1 MRVQKY
7 CFFRKYA
14 NIFAY
19 LGIFLLFCRRKGE
32 ISTMKLNFNTVRE
45 FLKTTLNL
53 TNDVDIQ
60 AASEN
65 IRKNIPFRG
74 PNVYILFVA
83 IIIASVGLNVNSIP
97 VIIGAMLISP
107 LMGPITGLGLGLGT
121 NDRELVLFSIKNL
134 LVMVGISLLAA
145 TLYFILTPLEIDN
158 PTELLART
166 RPTIYDVFIAL
177 FGGLAGVLETARKE
191 KGTVISGVAIAT
203 ALMPPLCTVG
213 YGIANLS
220 WQYTIGALFLFSINC
235 IFIAMAAYLMAKFL
249 KFPMKTVEQHRT
261 RYFILSYALVIL
273 LAATSIFTGYHVI
286 RENDFTKLANRF
298 VKKNQ
303 NIGKTYI
310 YDSQVNIDSK
320 PYMLELRLAGETL
333 NEDTKEML
341 LRDAENYGIMRS
353 QIVIHEDATVQVD
366 RFNETEIVKNLM
378 ATNANNIQVRDDSI
392 KVLNAQIAH
401 YKQQEL
407 PAKQLAEELQVQLPS
422 ITRLT
427 LAKGTALE
435 QNVVM
440 SEEQVVVVAHCIK
453 MPGEEEKARVYEW
466 LKIRLQIQDLEIIF
480 DYEEALTE

>member
-1 MRVQKY
+1 
-7 CFFRKYA
+7 
-14 NIFAY
+14 
-19 LGIFLLFCRRKGE
+19 
-32 ISTMKLNFNTVRE
+32 MKLNFNTIRE

-53 TNDVDIQ
+53 TNDVDIP

-145 TLYFILTPLEIDN
+145 TLYFMLTPLEIDN

-249 KFPMKTVEQHRT
+249 KFPVKTVEQHRT

-378 ATNANNIQVRDDSI
+378 ATNASNVQVRDDSI
-392 KVLNAQIAH
+392 KVLNAQITA
-401 YKQQEL
+401 YKQREL

-427 LAKGTALE
+427 LARGTALE
-435 QNVVM
+435 QNMVM
-440 SEEQVVVVAHCIK
+440 SEEQVVVVAHCSE
-453 MPGEEEKARVYEW
+453 MPSEEEKTRVYEW
-466 LKIRLQIQDLEIIF
+466 LKIRLQVEDLEMLF
-480 DYEEALTE
+480 EEEN

>member
-1 MRVQKY
+1 
-7 CFFRKYA
+7 
-14 NIFAY
+14 
-19 LGIFLLFCRRKGE
+19 
-32 ISTMKLNFNTVRE
+32 MKLNFNTVRE

-310 YDSQVNIDSK
+310 YDSQVNIDTK

-435 QNVVM
+435 QNMVM
-440 SEEQVVVVAHCIK
+440 SEEQVVVVAHCSE
-453 MPGEEEKARVYEW
+453 MPSEEEKARVYEW
-466 LKIRLQIQDLEIIF
+466 LKIRLQIQNLEIIF

>member
-1 MRVQKY
+1 
-7 CFFRKYA
+7 
-14 NIFAY
+14 
-19 LGIFLLFCRRKGE
+19 
-32 ISTMKLNFNTVRE
+32 MKLNFNTIRE

-53 TNDVDIQ
+53 TNDVDIP

-145 TLYFILTPLEIDN
+145 TLYFMLTPLEIDN

-249 KFPMKTVEQHRT
+249 KFPVKTVEQHRT

-378 ATNANNIQVRDDSI
+378 ATNASNVQVRDDSI
-392 KVLNAQIAH
+392 KVLNAQITA
-401 YKQQEL
+401 YKQREL

-422 ITRLT
+422 IMRLT

-435 QNVVM
+435 QNMVM
-440 SEEQVVVVAHCIK
+440 SEEQVVVVAHCSE
-453 MPGEEEKARVYEW
+453 MPSEEEKTRVYEW
-466 LKIRLQIQDLEIIF
+466 LKIRLQVEDLEMLF
-480 DYEEALTE
+480 EEEN

>member
-1 MRVQKY
+1 
-7 CFFRKYA
+7 
-14 NIFAY
+14 
-19 LGIFLLFCRRKGE
+19 
-32 ISTMKLNFNTVRE
+32 MKLNFNTVRE

-53 TNDVDIQ
+53 TNDVDIP

-191 KGTVISGVAIAT
+191 KGTVLSGVAIAT

-286 RENDFTKLANRF
+286 RENDFTKMANRF

-378 ATNANNIQVRDDSI
+378 ATNASNVQVRDDSI

-427 LAKGTALE
+427 LARGTALE

-440 SEEQVVVVAHCIK
+440 SEEQVIVVAHCSE
-453 MPGEEEKARVYEW
+453 MPSEEEKVRVYEW
-466 LKIRLQIQDLEIIF
+466 LKIRLQVEDLEIIF
-480 DYEEALTE
+480 DTETL

>member
-1 MRVQKY
+1 
-7 CFFRKYA
+7 
-14 NIFAY
+14 
-19 LGIFLLFCRRKGE
+19 
-32 ISTMKLNFNTVRE
+32 MKVNFNTVRE

-249 KFPMKTVEQHRT
+249 KFPVKTVEQHRT
-261 RYFILSYALVIL
+261 RYFILSYGLVIL
-273 LAATSIFTGYHVI
+273 LAATSIFTGYNVI

-310 YDSQVNIDSK
+310 YDYQVNIDSK

-366 RFNETEIVKNLM
+366 RFNETEIVKNLI
-378 ATNANNIQVRDDSI
+378 ATNQSNVQVRDDSI
-392 KVLNAQIAH
+392 KVLNAQITA
-401 YKQQEL
+401 YKQREL

-435 QNVVM
+435 QNMVM
-440 SEEQVVVVAHCIK
+440 SEEQVVVVAHCSE
-453 MPGEEEKARVYEW
+453 MPSEEEKTRVYEW
-466 LKIRLQIQDLEIIF
+466 LKVRLQIEGLEIIF
-480 DYEEALTE
+480 EEE

>member
-1 MRVQKY
+1 
-7 CFFRKYA
+7 
-14 NIFAY
+14 
-19 LGIFLLFCRRKGE
+19 
-32 ISTMKLNFNTVRE
+32 MKLNFNTVRE

-53 TNDVDIQ
+53 TNDVDIP

-145 TLYFILTPLEIDN
+145 TMYFMLTPLEIDN

-220 WQYTIGALFLFSINC
+220 WQYTVGALFLFSINC

-273 LAATSIFTGYHVI
+273 LAVTSIFTGYHVI

-310 YDSQVNIDSK
+310 YDSQVNIDTK

-366 RFNETEIVKNLM
+366 RFNETEIVKNLI
-378 ATNANNIQVRDDSI
+378 ATNASNIQVRDDSI
-392 KVLNAQIAH
+392 KVLNAQIAA
-401 YKQQEL
+401 YKRQEL

-422 ITRLT
+422 IIRLT

-440 SEEQVVVVAHCIK
+440 SEEQVVVVAHCSE
-453 MPGEEEKARVYEW
+453 MPSEEEKTRLYEW
-466 LKIRLQIQDLEIIF
+466 LKVRLQIDSLEIIF
-480 DYEEALTE
+480 DTENQ

>member
-1 MRVQKY
+1 
-7 CFFRKYA
+7 
-14 NIFAY
+14 
-19 LGIFLLFCRRKGE
+19 
-32 ISTMKLNFNTVRE
+32 MKLNFNTIRE
-45 FLKTTLNL
+45 FLKNTLNL
-53 TNDVDIQ
+53 TDYVDIS

-145 TLYFILTPLEIDN
+145 TLYFMLTPLEIDN

-249 KFPMKTVEQHRT
+249 KFPVKTVEQHRT

-310 YDSQVNIDSK
+310 YDSQVNIDNK

-366 RFNETEIVKNLM
+366 RFNETEIVKNLI
-378 ATNANNIQVRDDSI
+378 ATNASNIQVRDDSI
-392 KVLNAQIAH
+392 KVLNAQIAL

-435 QNVVM
+435 QNMVM
-440 SEEQVVVVAHCIK
+440 SEEQVVVVAHCSE
-453 MPGEEEKARVYEW
+453 MPSEEEKTRVYEW
-466 LKIRLQIQDLEIIF
+466 LKVRLQIDSLEIIF
-480 DYEEALTE
+480 EEEIP

>member
-1 MRVQKY
+1 
-7 CFFRKYA
+7 
-14 NIFAY
+14 
-19 LGIFLLFCRRKGE
+19 
-32 ISTMKLNFNTVRE
+32 MKVNFNTVRE

-53 TNDVDIQ
+53 TNDVDIP

-74 PNVYILFVA
+74 PNVYILIVA

-191 KGTVISGVAIAT
+191 KGTVLSGVAIAT

-220 WQYTIGALFLFSINC
+220 WQYTVGALFLFSINC

-286 RENDFTKLANRF
+286 RENDFTKMANRF

-378 ATNANNIQVRDDSI
+378 AMNASNVQVRDDSI

-407 PAKQLAEELQVQLPS
+407 PARQLAEELQVQLPS
-422 ITRLT
+422 IMRLT

-440 SEEQVVVVAHCIK
+440 SEEQVVVVAHCSE
-453 MPGEEEKARVYEW
+453 MPSEEEKMRVYEW
-466 LKIRLQIQDLEIIF
+466 LKIRLQIHDLEIIF
-480 DYEEALTE
+480 DYEESLTE

>member
-1 MRVQKY
+1 
-7 CFFRKYA
+7 
-14 NIFAY
+14 
-19 LGIFLLFCRRKGE
+19 
-32 ISTMKLNFNTVRE
+32 MKLKFNTIRE
-45 FLKTTLNL
+45 FLKNTLNL
-53 TNDVDIQ
+53 TNDVDIP
-60 AASEN
+60 AAIED
-65 IRKNIPFRG
+65 IRSNIPFRG

-145 TLYFILTPLEIDN
+145 TLYFMLTPLEIDN

-249 KFPMKTVEQHRT
+249 KFPVKTVEQHRT
-261 RYFILSYALVIL
+261 RYFILSYGLVIL
-273 LAATSIFTGYHVI
+273 LAATSIFTGYNVI

-378 ATNANNIQVRDDSI
+378 ATNASNVQVRDDSI
-392 KVLNAQIAH
+392 KVLNAQLTA
-401 YKQQEL
+401 YKQREL

-435 QNVVM
+435 QNMVM
-440 SEEQVVVVAHCIK
+440 SEEQVVVVAHCSE
-453 MPGEEEKARVYEW
+453 MPSEEEKARVYEW
-466 LKIRLQIQDLEIIF
+466 LKVRLQIDSLEIIF
-480 DYEEALTE
+480 EGEN

>member
-1 MRVQKY
+1 
-7 CFFRKYA
+7 
-14 NIFAY
+14 
-19 LGIFLLFCRRKGE
+19 
-32 ISTMKLNFNTVRE
+32 MKLNFNTVRE

-249 KFPMKTVEQHRT
+249 KFPVKTVEQHRT
-261 RYFILSYALVIL
+261 RYFILSYGLVIL
-273 LAATSIFTGYHVI
+273 LAATSIFTGYNVI

-310 YDSQVNIDSK
+310 YDSQVNIDNK

-366 RFNETEIVKNLM
+366 RFNETEIVKNLI
-378 ATNANNIQVRDDSI
+378 ATNASNIQVRDDSI
-392 KVLNAQIAH
+392 KVLNAQIAL

-440 SEEQVVVVAHCIK
+440 SEEQVVVVAHCST
-453 MPGEEEKARVYEW
+453 MPSEEEKTRLYEW
-466 LKIRLQIQDLEIIF
+466 LKVRLQIDSLEIIF
-480 DYEEALTE
+480 EEEN

>member
-1 MRVQKY
+1 
-7 CFFRKYA
+7 
-14 NIFAY
+14 
-19 LGIFLLFCRRKGE
+19 
-32 ISTMKLNFNTVRE
+32 MKLNFNTIRE

-53 TNDVDIQ
+53 SNDVDIP

-74 PNVYILFVA
+74 PNVYILIVA

-145 TLYFILTPLEIDN
+145 TLYFMLTPLEIDN

-220 WQYTIGALFLFSINC
+220 WQYTLGALFLFSINC

-249 KFPMKTVEQHRT
+249 KFPVKTVEQHRT

-273 LAATSIFTGYHVI
+273 LAATSIVTGYHVI
-286 RENDFTKLANRF
+286 RENNFTKLANRF

-320 PYMLELRLAGETL
+320 PYVLELRLAGETL

-378 ATNANNIQVRDDSI
+378 ATNASNVQVRDDSI
-392 KVLNAQIAH
+392 KVLNAQITA
-401 YKQQEL
+401 YKQREL

-435 QNVVM
+435 QNMVM
-440 SEEQVVVVAHCIK
+440 SEEQVVVVAHCSE
-453 MPGEEEKARVYEW
+453 MPSEEEKARVYEW
-466 LKIRLQIQDLEIIF
+466 LKIRLQVEDLEMLF
-480 DYEEALTE
+480 EE

>member
-1 MRVQKY
+1 
-7 CFFRKYA
+7 
-14 NIFAY
+14 
-19 LGIFLLFCRRKGE
+19 
-32 ISTMKLNFNTVRE
+32 MKLNFNAVRE

-53 TNDVDIQ
+53 TNDVDIP

-74 PNVYILFVA
+74 PNVYILIVA

-134 LVMVGISLLAA
+134 LIMVGISLLAA
-145 TLYFILTPLEIDN
+145 TLYFMLTPLEIDN

-177 FGGLAGVLETARKE
+177 FGGLVGVLETARKE

-286 RENDFTKLANRF
+286 RENDFTKMANRF

-378 ATNANNIQVRDDSI
+378 ATNASNVQVRDDSI

-422 ITRLT
+422 IMRLT
-427 LAKGTALE
+427 LARGTALE

-440 SEEQVVVVAHCIK
+440 SEEQVVVVAHCSE
-453 MPGEEEKARVYEW
+453 MPSEEEKTRIYEW
-466 LKIRLQIQDLEIIF
+466 LKIRLQIDGLEIIF
-480 DYEEALTE
+480 DTETL

>member
-1 MRVQKY
+1 
-7 CFFRKYA
+7 
-14 NIFAY
+14 
-19 LGIFLLFCRRKGE
+19 
-32 ISTMKLNFNTVRE
+32 MKLNFNSIRE

-53 TNDVDIQ
+53 TNDVDIP

-74 PNVYILFVA
+74 PNVYILFSAV
-83 IIIASVGLNVNSIP
+83 IIASVGLNVNSIP

-107 LMGPITGLGLGLGT
+107 LMGPIIGLGIGLGT

-145 TLYFILTPLEIDN
+145 TLYFMLTPLEIDN

-249 KFPMKTVEQHRT
+249 KFPVKTVEQHRT

-273 LAATSIFTGYHVI
+273 LAATSIFTGYNVI

-378 ATNANNIQVRDDSI
+378 ATNASNVQVRDDSI
-392 KVLNAQIAH
+392 KVLNAQITA
-401 YKQQEL
+401 YKQREL

-422 ITRLT
+422 IKRLT
-427 LAKGTALE
+427 LAKGTAME
-435 QNVVM
+435 QNVVI
-440 SEEQVVVVAHCIK
+440 SHEQVVVVAHCSA
-453 MPGEEEKARVYEW
+453 MPSEEEKARVYEW
-466 LKIRLQIQDLEIIF
+466 LKIRLQIDGLEIIF
-480 DYEEALTE
+480 DTETL

>member
-1 MRVQKY
+1 
-7 CFFRKYA
+7 
-14 NIFAY
+14 
-19 LGIFLLFCRRKGE
+19 
-32 ISTMKLNFNTVRE
+32 MKLNFNTIRE
-45 FLKTTLNL
+45 FLKNTLNL
-53 TNDVDIQ
+53 TNDVDIP
-60 AASEN
+60 AAIED
-65 IRKNIPFRG
+65 IRSNIPFRG

-249 KFPMKTVEQHRT
+249 KFPVKTVEQHRT
-261 RYFILSYALVIL
+261 RYFILSYGLVIL
-273 LAATSIFTGYHVI
+273 LAATSIFTGYNVI

-378 ATNANNIQVRDDSI
+378 ATNASNVQVRDDSI
-392 KVLNAQIAH
+392 KVLNAQLTA
-401 YKQQEL
+401 YKQREL
-407 PAKQLAEELQVQLPS
+407 PAKQLAEELQVQLPI

-435 QNVVM
+435 QNMVM
-440 SEEQVVVVAHCIK
+440 SEEQVVVVAHCSE
-453 MPGEEEKARVYEW
+453 MPSEEEKARVYEW
-466 LKIRLQIQDLEIIF
+466 LKVRLQIDSLEIIF
-480 DYEEALTE
+480 EEEN

>member
-1 MRVQKY
+1 
-7 CFFRKYA
+7 
-14 NIFAY
+14 
-19 LGIFLLFCRRKGE
+19 
-32 ISTMKLNFNTVRE
+32 MKLNLNTVRE
-45 FLKTTLNL
+45 FLTTTLNL
-53 TNDVDIQ
+53 TNDVDIP

-134 LVMVGISLLAA
+134 LIMVGISLLAA
-145 TLYFILTPLEIDN
+145 TLYFMLTPLEIEN

-220 WQYTIGALFLFSINC
+220 WQYTVGALFLFSINC

-310 YDSQVNIDSK
+310 YDSQVNIDTK

-366 RFNETEIVKNLM
+366 RFNETEIVKNLI
-378 ATNANNIQVRDDSI
+378 ATNASNIQVRDDSI
-392 KVLNAQIAH
+392 RVLNAQIAA

-427 LAKGTALE
+427 LAKGTALA
-435 QNVVM
+435 QNIVM
-440 SEEQVVVVAHCIK
+440 SEEQVVVVAHCSE
-453 MPGEEEKARVYEW
+453 MPSEEEKTRLYEW
-466 LKIRLQIQDLEIIF
+466 LKVRLQIDSLEIIF
-480 DYEEALTE
+480 DTEIL

>member
-1 MRVQKY
+1 
-7 CFFRKYA
+7 
-14 NIFAY
+14 
-19 LGIFLLFCRRKGE
+19 
-32 ISTMKLNFNTVRE
+32 MKLNFNTIRE

-53 TNDVDIQ
+53 TNDVDIP

-134 LVMVGISLLAA
+134 LIMVGISLLAA
-145 TLYFILTPLEIDN
+145 TLYFMLTPLEIDN

-220 WQYTIGALFLFSINC
+220 WQYTVGALFLFSINC

-310 YDSQVNIDSK
+310 YDSQVNIDAK

-333 NEDTKEML
+333 NNDTKEML

-366 RFNETEIVKNLM
+366 RFNETEIVKNLI
-378 ATNANNIQVRDDSI
+378 ATNASNIQVRDDSI
-392 KVLNAQIAH
+392 KVLNAQIAA

-435 QNVVM
+435 QNVVT
-440 SEEQVVVVAHCIK
+440 SEEQVVVVAHCSE
-453 MPGEEEKARVYEW
+453 MPSEEEKTRLYEW
-466 LKIRLQIQDLEIIF
+466 LKVRLQIDDLEIIF
-480 DYEEALTE
+480 DTENQ

>member
-1 MRVQKY
+1 
-7 CFFRKYA
+7 
-14 NIFAY
+14 
-19 LGIFLLFCRRKGE
+19 
-32 ISTMKLNFNTVRE
+32 MKLNFNTVRE
-45 FLKTTLNL
+45 FLKITLNL
-53 TNDVDIQ
+53 TNDVDIP

-145 TLYFILTPLEIDN
+145 TLYFIVTPLEIDN

-220 WQYTIGALFLFSINC
+220 WQYTVGALFLFSINC

-249 KFPMKTVEQHRT
+249 KFPMKTVEEHRT

-310 YDSQVNIDSK
+310 YDSQVNIDTK

-378 ATNANNIQVRDDSI
+378 ATNASNVQMRDDSI

-427 LAKGTALE
+427 LARGTALE

-440 SEEQVVVVAHCIK
+440 SEEQVVVVAHCSE
-453 MPGEEEKARVYEW
+453 MPSEEEKARVYEW
-466 LKIRLQIQDLEIIF
+466 LKVRLQVESLEIIF
-480 DYEEALTE
+480 EED

>member
-1 MRVQKY
+1 
-7 CFFRKYA
+7 
-14 NIFAY
+14 
-19 LGIFLLFCRRKGE
+19 
-32 ISTMKLNFNTVRE
+32 MKLNFNTVRE
-45 FLKTTLNL
+45 FLKITLNL
-53 TNDVDIQ
+53 TNDVDIP

-145 TLYFILTPLEIDN
+145 TLYFIVTPLEIDN

-249 KFPMKTVEQHRT
+249 KFPVKTVEQHRT

-286 RENDFTKLANRF
+286 RENDFTKMANRF

-310 YDSQVNIDSK
+310 YDSQVNIDTK

-378 ATNANNIQVRDDSI
+378 ATNASNVQVRDDSI

-427 LAKGTALE
+427 LARGTALE

-440 SEEQVVVVAHCIK
+440 SEEQVVVVAHCSE
-453 MPGEEEKARVYEW
+453 MPSEEEKTRVYEW
-466 LKIRLQIQDLEIIF
+466 LKIRLQIDGLEIIF
-480 DYEEALTE
+480 DTETL

>member
-1 MRVQKY
+1 
-7 CFFRKYA
+7 
-14 NIFAY
+14 
-19 LGIFLLFCRRKGE
+19 
-32 ISTMKLNFNTVRE
+32 MKLNFNSIRE

-53 TNDVDIQ
+53 TNDVDIP
-60 AASEN
+60 AAIED
-65 IRKNIPFRG
+65 IRSNIPFRG

-145 TLYFILTPLEIDN
+145 TLYFMLTPLEIDN

-177 FGGLAGVLETARKE
+177 FGGLAGVLEMARKE
-191 KGTVISGVAIAT
+191 KGTVLSGVAIAT

-235 IFIAMAAYLMAKFL
+235 IFIAMAAYIMAKFL
-249 KFPMKTVEQHRT
+249 KFPVKTVEQHRT
-261 RYFILSYALVIL
+261 RYFILSYGLVLL
-273 LAATSIFTGYHVI
+273 LAATSIFTAYQVI
-286 RENDFTKLANRF
+286 RENEFTKQANRF

-303 NIGKTYI
+303 TIGKTYI
-310 YDSQVNIDSK
+310 YDSQVDIDVK
-320 PYMLELRLAGETL
+320 PYALELRLAGEAL
-333 NEDTKEML
+333 NDEVREML

-353 QIVIHEDATVQVD
+353 QIVMHEDATVEID
-366 RFNETEIVKNLM
+366 RFNETEIVKNLI
-378 ATNANNIQVRDDSI
+378 ATNASNIQVRDDSI
-392 KVLNAQIAH
+392 KVLNARIA
-401 YKQQEL
+401 YYQQQQL
-407 PAKQLAEELQVQLPS
+407 PAEQLAEELQVQLPTIS
-422 ITRLT
+422 RLT
-427 LAKGTALE
+427 LAKGTMLE

-440 SEEQVVVVAHCIK
+440 SDEQVVVVAHCSE
-453 MPGEEEKARVYEW
+453 MPSEEEKTRVYEW
-466 LKIRLQIQDLEIIF
+466 LKVRLQVTNLEIIF
-480 DYEEALTE
+480 DQEAGAENTINAE

>member
-1 MRVQKY
+1 
-7 CFFRKYA
+7 
-14 NIFAY
+14 
-19 LGIFLLFCRRKGE
+19 
-32 ISTMKLNFNTVRE
+32 MKLNFNTVRE

-53 TNDVDIQ
+53 TNDVDIP

-74 PNVYILFVA
+74 PNVYILFSAV
-83 IIIASVGLNVNSIP
+83 IIASVGLNVNSIP

-145 TLYFILTPLEIDN
+145 TMYFMLTPLEIDN

-220 WQYTIGALFLFSINC
+220 WQYTVGALFLFSINC

-249 KFPMKTVEQHRT
+249 KFPVKTVEQHRT
-261 RYFILSYALVIL
+261 RYFILSYALVSL

-286 RENDFTKLANRF
+286 RENDFTKMANRF

-378 ATNANNIQVRDDSI
+378 ATNASNVQVRDDSI

-427 LAKGTALE
+427 LARGTALE

-440 SEEQVVVVAHCIK
+440 SEEQVVVVAHCSE
-453 MPGEEEKARVYEW
+453 MPSEEEKTRVYEW
-466 LKIRLQIQDLEIIF
+466 LKIRLQIDGLEIIF
-480 DYEEALTE
+480 DTETL

>member
-1 MRVQKY
+1 
-7 CFFRKYA
+7 
-14 NIFAY
+14 
-19 LGIFLLFCRRKGE
+19 
-32 ISTMKLNFNTVRE
+32 MKLNFNTIRE

-53 TNDVDIQ
+53 TNDVDIP

-134 LVMVGISLLAA
+134 LIMVGISLLAA
-145 TLYFILTPLEIDN
+145 TLYFMLTPLEIDN

-220 WQYTIGALFLFSINC
+220 WQYTVGALFLFSINC

-310 YDSQVNIDSK
+310 YDSQVNIDAK

-333 NEDTKEML
+333 NNDTKEML

-366 RFNETEIVKNLM
+366 RFNETEIVKNLI
-378 ATNANNIQVRDDSI
+378 ATNASNIQVRDDSI
-392 KVLNAQIAH
+392 KVLNAQIAA

-435 QNVVM
+435 QNVVT
-440 SEEQVVVVAHCIK
+440 SEEQVVVVVHCSE
-453 MPGEEEKARVYEW
+453 MPSEEEKTRLYEW
-466 LKIRLQIQDLEIIF
+466 LKVRLQIDGLEIIF
-480 DYEEALTE
+480 DTENQ

>member
-1 MRVQKY
+1 
-7 CFFRKYA
+7 
-14 NIFAY
+14 
-19 LGIFLLFCRRKGE
+19 
-32 ISTMKLNFNTVRE
+32 MKLNFNSIRE

-53 TNDVDIQ
+53 TNDVDIP
-60 AASEN
+60 AAIED
-65 IRKNIPFRG
+65 IRSNIPFRG

-145 TLYFILTPLEIDN
+145 TLYFMLTPLEIDN

-177 FGGLAGVLETARKE
+177 FGGLAGVLEMARKE
-191 KGTVISGVAIAT
+191 KGTVLSGVAIAT

-249 KFPMKTVEQHRT
+249 KFPVKTVELHRT
-261 RYFILSYALVIL
+261 RYFILSYGLVLL
-273 LAATSIFTGYHVI
+273 LAATSIFTAYQVI
-286 RENDFTKLANRF
+286 RENEFTKQANRF

-303 NIGKTYI
+303 TIGKTYI
-310 YDSQVNIDSK
+310 YDSQVNIDVK
-320 PYMLELRLAGETL
+320 PYALELRLAGEAL
-333 NEDTKEML
+333 NDEIREML

-353 QIVIHEDATVQVD
+353 QIVMHEDATVEID
-366 RFNETEIVKNLM
+366 RFNETEIVKNLI
-378 ATNANNIQVRDDSI
+378 ATNASNIQVRDDSI
-392 KVLNAQIAH
+392 KALNARIAR
-401 YKQQEL
+401 YAQQAL
-407 PAKQLAEELQVQLPS
+407 PAKQLAEELQVQLPTIS
-422 ITRLT
+422 RLT
-427 LAKGTALE
+427 LAKGTMLE

-440 SEEQVVVVAHCIK
+440 SDEQVVVVAHCSE
-453 MPGEEEKARVYEW
+453 MPSEEEKTRVYEW
-466 LKIRLQIQDLEIIF
+466 LKVRLQVTNLEIIF
-480 DYEEALTE
+480 DQEAGAENTINAE

>member
-1 MRVQKY
+1 
-7 CFFRKYA
+7 
-14 NIFAY
+14 
-19 LGIFLLFCRRKGE
+19 
-32 ISTMKLNFNTVRE
+32 MKLNFNTVRE
-45 FLKTTLNL
+45 FLKITLNL
-53 TNDVDIQ
+53 TNDVDIP

-191 KGTVISGVAIAT
+191 KGTVLSGVAIAT

-249 KFPMKTVEQHRT
+249 KFPVKTVEQHRT

-310 YDSQVNIDSK
+310 YDSQVNIDTK

-378 ATNANNIQVRDDSI
+378 ATNASNVQVRDDSI

-427 LAKGTALE
+427 VARGTALE

-440 SEEQVVVVAHCIK
+440 SEEQVVVVAHCSE
-453 MPGEEEKARVYEW
+453 MPSEEEKVRVYEW
-466 LKIRLQIQDLEIIF
+466 LKIRLQVEDLEIIF
-480 DYEEALTE
+480 DTETL

>member
-1 MRVQKY
+1 
-7 CFFRKYA
+7 
-14 NIFAY
+14 
-19 LGIFLLFCRRKGE
+19 
-32 ISTMKLNFNTVRE
+32 MKLNFNTVRE

-53 TNDVDIQ
+53 TNDVDIP

-145 TLYFILTPLEIDN
+145 TLYFIVTPLEIDN

-220 WQYTIGALFLFSINC
+220 WQYTVGALFLFSINC

-249 KFPMKTVEQHRT
+249 KFPMKTVEEHRT

-310 YDSQVNIDSK
+310 YDSQVNIDAK

-378 ATNANNIQVRDDSI
+378 ATNASNVQMRDDSI

-427 LAKGTALE
+427 LARGTALE

-440 SEEQVVVVAHCIK
+440 SEEQVVVVAHCSE
-453 MPGEEEKARVYEW
+453 MPSEEEKARVYEW
-466 LKIRLQIQDLEIIF
+466 LKVRLQVESLEIIF
-480 DYEEALTE
+480 EED

>member
-1 MRVQKY
+1 
-7 CFFRKYA
+7 
-14 NIFAY
+14 
-19 LGIFLLFCRRKGE
+19 
-32 ISTMKLNFNTVRE
+32 MKLNFNTVRE

-53 TNDVDIQ
+53 TNDVDIP

-145 TLYFILTPLEIDN
+145 TLYFMLTPLEIDN

-220 WQYTIGALFLFSINC
+220 WQYTVGALFLFSINC

-310 YDSQVNIDSK
+310 YDSQVNIDTK

-378 ATNANNIQVRDDSI
+378 ATNASNIQVRDDSI
-392 KVLNAQIAH
+392 KVLNAQIAA
-401 YKQQEL
+401 YKRQEL

-435 QNVVM
+435 QNMVM
-440 SEEQVVVVAHCIK
+440 SEEQVVVVAHCSE
-453 MPGEEEKARVYEW
+453 MPSEEEKTRLYEW
-466 LKIRLQIQDLEIIF
+466 LKVRLQIDGLEIIF
-480 DYEEALTE
+480 DTENQ

>member
-1 MRVQKY
+1 
-7 CFFRKYA
+7 
-14 NIFAY
+14 
-19 LGIFLLFCRRKGE
+19 
-32 ISTMKLNFNTVRE
+32 MKLNFNTIRE

-53 TNDVDIQ
+53 TDYVDIP

-145 TLYFILTPLEIDN
+145 TLYFMLTPLEIDN

-249 KFPMKTVEQHRT
+249 KFPVKTVEQHRT

-310 YDSQVNIDSK
+310 YDSQVNIDNK

-378 ATNANNIQVRDDSI
+378 ATNASNVQVRDDSI
-392 KVLNAQIAH
+392 KVLNAQITA
-401 YKQQEL
+401 YKQREL

-427 LAKGTALE
+427 LARGTALG
-435 QNVVM
+435 QNMVM
-440 SEEQVVVVAHCIK
+440 SEEQVVVVAHCSE
-453 MPGEEEKARVYEW
+453 MPSEEEKTRVYEW
-466 LKIRLQIQDLEIIF
+466 LKIRLQVEDLEMLF
-480 DYEEALTE
+480 EEEIP

>member
-1 MRVQKY
+1 
-7 CFFRKYA
+7 
-14 NIFAY
+14 
-19 LGIFLLFCRRKGE
+19 
-32 ISTMKLNFNTVRE
+32 MKLNFNTIRE
-45 FLKTTLNL
+45 FLKATLNL
-53 TNDVDIQ
+53 TNDVDIP

-134 LVMVGISLLAA
+134 LIMVGISLLAA
-145 TLYFILTPLEIDN
+145 TLYFMLTPLEIDN

-220 WQYTIGALFLFSINC
+220 WQYTVGALFLFSINC

-310 YDSQVNIDSK
+310 YDSQVNIDAK

-333 NEDTKEML
+333 NNDTKEML

-366 RFNETEIVKNLM
+366 RFNETEIVKNLI
-378 ATNANNIQVRDDSI
+378 ATNASNIQVRDDSI
-392 KVLNAQIAH
+392 KVLNAQIAA

-435 QNVVM
+435 QNVVT
-440 SEEQVVVVAHCIK
+440 SEEHVVVVAQCSE
-453 MPGEEEKARVYEW
+453 MPSEEEKTRLYEW
-466 LKIRLQIQDLEIIF
+466 LKVRLQIDGLEIIF
-480 DYEEALTE
+480 DTENQ

>member
-1 MRVQKY
+1 
-7 CFFRKYA
+7 
-14 NIFAY
+14 
-19 LGIFLLFCRRKGE
+19 
-32 ISTMKLNFNTVRE
+32 MKLNFNTIRE
-45 FLKTTLNL
+45 FLKNTLNL
-53 TNDVDIQ
+53 TNDVDIP
-60 AASEN
+60 AAIED
-65 IRKNIPFRG
+65 IRSNIPFRG

-145 TLYFILTPLEIDN
+145 TLYFMLTPLEIDN

-249 KFPMKTVEQHRT
+249 KFPVKTVEQHRT
-261 RYFILSYALVIL
+261 RYFILSYGLVIL
-273 LAATSIFTGYHVI
+273 LAATSIFTGYNVI

-378 ATNANNIQVRDDSI
+378 ATNASNVQVRDDSI
-392 KVLNAQIAH
+392 KVLNAQITA
-401 YKQQEL
+401 YKQREL

-435 QNVVM
+435 QNMVM
-440 SEEQVVVVAHCIK
+440 SEEQVVVVAHCSE
-453 MPGEEEKARVYEW
+453 MPSEEEKARVYEW
-466 LKIRLQIQDLEIIF
+466 LKVRLQIDSLEIIF
-480 DYEEALTE
+480 EGEN

>member
-1 MRVQKY
+1 
-7 CFFRKYA
+7 
-14 NIFAY
+14 
-19 LGIFLLFCRRKGE
+19 
-32 ISTMKLNFNTVRE
+32 MKLNFNTVRE
-45 FLKTTLNL
+45 FLKITLNL
-53 TNDVDIQ
+53 TNDVDIP

-191 KGTVISGVAIAT
+191 KGTVLSGVAIAT

-249 KFPMKTVEQHRT
+249 KFPVKTVEQHRT

-286 RENDFTKLANRF
+286 RENDFTKMANRF

-310 YDSQVNIDSK
+310 YDSQVNIDAK

-378 ATNANNIQVRDDSI
+378 ATNASNVQVRDDSI

-427 LAKGTALE
+427 LARGTALE

-440 SEEQVVVVAHCIK
+440 SEEQVVVVAHCSE
-453 MPGEEEKARVYEW
+453 MPSEEEKVRVYEW
-466 LKIRLQIQDLEIIF
+466 LKIRLQVADLEIIF
-480 DYEEALTE
+480 DTETL

>member
-1 MRVQKY
+1 
-7 CFFRKYA
+7 
-14 NIFAY
+14 
-19 LGIFLLFCRRKGE
+19 
-32 ISTMKLNFNTVRE
+32 MKLNFNTIRE

-53 TNDVDIQ
+53 TNDVDIP

-134 LVMVGISLLAA
+134 LIMVGISLLAA
-145 TLYFILTPLEIDN
+145 TLYFMLTPLEIDN

-220 WQYTIGALFLFSINC
+220 WQYTVGALFLFSINC

-273 LAATSIFTGYHVI
+273 LVATSIFTGYHVI

-310 YDSQVNIDSK
+310 YDSQVNIDAK

-366 RFNETEIVKNLM
+366 RFNETEIVKNLI
-378 ATNANNIQVRDDSI
+378 ATNASNIQVRDDSI
-392 KVLNAQIAH
+392 KVLNAQIAA

-435 QNVVM
+435 QNVVT
-440 SEEQVVVVAHCIK
+440 SEEQVVVVAHCSE
-453 MPGEEEKARVYEW
+453 MPSEEEKTRLYEW
-466 LKIRLQIQDLEIIF
+466 LKVRLQIDGLEIIF
-480 DYEEALTE
+480 DTENQ

>member
-1 MRVQKY
+1 
-7 CFFRKYA
+7 
-14 NIFAY
+14 
-19 LGIFLLFCRRKGE
+19 
-32 ISTMKLNFNTVRE
+32 MKLNFNTVRE

-53 TNDVDIQ
+53 TNDVDIP

-121 NDRELVLFSIKNL
+121 NDGELVLFSIKNL
-134 LVMVGISLLAA
+134 LIMVGISLLAA

-220 WQYTIGALFLFSINC
+220 WRYTVGALFLFSINC

-249 KFPMKTVEQHRT
+249 KFPVKTVEQHRT
-261 RYFILSYALVIL
+261 RFFILSYALVIL

-286 RENDFTKLANRF
+286 RENDFTKMANRF

-378 ATNANNIQVRDDSI
+378 ATNASNVQVRDDSI

-401 YKQQEL
+401 YKEQEL

-422 ITRLT
+422 IMRLT

-435 QNVVM
+435 QNMVM
-440 SEEQVVVVAHCIK
+440 SEKQVVVVAHCSE
-453 MPGEEEKARVYEW
+453 MPSEEEKARVYEW
-466 LKIRLQIQDLEIIF
+466 LKIRLQVADLEMLF
-480 DYEEALTE
+480 EEEN

>member
-1 MRVQKY
+1 
-7 CFFRKYA
+7 
-14 NIFAY
+14 
-19 LGIFLLFCRRKGE
+19 
-32 ISTMKLNFNTVRE
+32 MKVNFNTVRE

-249 KFPMKTVEQHRT
+249 KFPVKTVEQHRT
-261 RYFILSYALVIL
+261 RYFILSYGLVIL
-273 LAATSIFTGYHVI
+273 LAATSIFTGYNVI

-310 YDSQVNIDSK
+310 YDSQVNIDNK

-353 QIVIHEDATVQVD
+353 QIMIHEDATVQVD
-366 RFNETEIVKNLM
+366 RFNETEIVKNLI
-378 ATNANNIQVRDDSI
+378 ATNQSNVQVRDDSI
-392 KVLNAQIAH
+392 KVLNAQITA
-401 YKQQEL
+401 YKQREL

-435 QNVVM
+435 QNMVM
-440 SEEQVVVVAHCIK
+440 SEEQVVVVAHCSE
-453 MPGEEEKARVYEW
+453 MPSEEEKTRVYEW
-466 LKIRLQIQDLEIIF
+466 LKVRLQIDRLEIIF
-480 DYEEALTE
+480 EEE

>member
-1 MRVQKY
+1 
-7 CFFRKYA
+7 
-14 NIFAY
+14 
-19 LGIFLLFCRRKGE
+19 
-32 ISTMKLNFNTVRE
+32 MKVNFNTVRE

-53 TNDVDIQ
+53 TNDVDIP

-145 TLYFILTPLEIDN
+145 TMYFMLTPLEIDN

-220 WQYTIGALFLFSINC
+220 WQYTVGALFLFSINC

-273 LAATSIFTGYHVI
+273 LAVTSIFTGYHVI

-310 YDSQVNIDSK
+310 YDSQVNIDTK

-378 ATNANNIQVRDDSI
+378 ATNASNVQMRDDSI
-392 KVLNAQIAH
+392 KVLNAQIAA

-427 LAKGTALE
+427 LARGTALE

-440 SEEQVVVVAHCIK
+440 SDEQVVVVAHCSE
-453 MPGEEEKARVYEW
+453 MPSEEEKTRLYEW
-466 LKIRLQIQDLEIIF
+466 LKVRLQIDSLEIIF
-480 DYEEALTE
+480 DTENQ

>member
-1 MRVQKY
+1 
-7 CFFRKYA
+7 
-14 NIFAY
+14 
-19 LGIFLLFCRRKGE
+19 
-32 ISTMKLNFNTVRE
+32 MKLNFNTVRE
-45 FLKTTLNL
+45 YLKITLNL
-53 TNDVDIQ
+53 TNDVDIP

-65 IRKNIPFRG
+65 IRKNVPFRG

-145 TLYFILTPLEIDN
+145 TLYFIVTPLEIDN

-220 WQYTIGALFLFSINC
+220 WQYTVGALFLFSINC
-235 IFIAMAAYLMAKFL
+235 IFIAIAAYLMAKFL
-249 KFPMKTVEQHRT
+249 KFPMKTVEEHRT

-310 YDSQVNIDSK
+310 YDSQVNIDTK

-378 ATNANNIQVRDDSI
+378 ATNASNVQVRDDSI

-427 LAKGTALE
+427 LARGTALE

-440 SEEQVVVVAHCIK
+440 SEEQVVVVAHCSE
-453 MPGEEEKARVYEW
+453 MPSEEEKTRVYEW
-466 LKIRLQIQDLEIIF
+466 LKIRLQIDGLEIIF
-480 DYEEALTE
+480 DTETL